1 MIGVVNP
8 ATISSGGIM
17 DAVKPDEFLQQLIAA
32 RETFWEKMNA
42 ERKSYGAEKPLTPAI
57 VLRRLQ
63 FGVVMERKAAE
74 VTAPWVSKIPDLDLQ
89 QPMSEYVVNELKHTS
104 ILRKRISDLNGDPD
118 ALWNS
123 PLAELK
129 ELWDFHAGLSSLC
142 ELIASV
148 QFGHEEFFPR
158 TSKSFIERVAAI
170 DRTTAA
176 IYRDVLLAEE
186 EGHEWIA
193 PEILKRYATDGGMQ
207 QKCLVALKTG
217 CELFGRAIQSF
228 NRSMPE

>member
-1 MIGVVNP
+1 LE
-8 ATISSGGIM
+8 AL
-17 DAVKPDEFLQQLIAA
+17 KPEEFLQQLVAT
-32 RETFWEKMNA
+32 RESFWEKMNA
-42 ERKSYGAEKPLTPAI
+42 ERKSYGAEKPLTVAV

-74 VTAPWVSKIPDLDLQ
+74 VTAPWVGKIPDLDLQ
-89 QPMSEYVVNELKHTS
+89 QPMSEYVVNELKHAS
-104 ILRKRISDLNGDPD
+104 ILRGRIRELDGDPD
-118 ALWNS
+118 ALWNN

-129 ELWDFHAGLSSLC
+129 ELWDFHASLGSLC

-170 DRTTAA
+170 DPATAS
-176 IYRDVLLAEE
+176 IYRDTLLADEE
-186 EGHEWIA
+186 SHEWIA
-193 PEILKRYATDGGMQ
+193 PEILKRYATDAESQ
-207 QKCLVALKTG
+207 QRCLEALNRG

-228 NRSMPE
+228 NRSMPA

>member
-1 MIGVVNP
+1 ME
-8 ATISSGGIM
+8 ALQ
-17 DAVKPDEFLQQLIAA
+17 PDEFLQQLIAT
-32 RETFWEKMNA
+32 REAFWEKMNA

-104 ILRKRISDLNGDPD
+104 ILRRRISDLKGDPD
-118 ALWNS
+118 SLWNN

-129 ELWDFHAGLSSLC
+129 QLWDFHAGLGSLC

-158 TSKSFIERVAAI
+158 TSKSFIERVGAI
-170 DRTTAA
+170 DPTTAA

-186 EGHEWIA
+186 AGHEWIA
-193 PEILKRYATDGGMQ
+193 PEILKRYATDAESQ
-207 QKCLVALKTG
+207 QKCLAALKNG

-228 NRSMPE
+228 NQSMPA

>member
-1 MIGVVNP
+1 
-8 ATISSGGIM
+8 M
-17 DAVKPDEFLQQLIAA
+17 DTLKAEVFLQELIAV
-32 RETFWEKMNA
+32 REAYWEKMNA

-118 ALWNS
+118 SLWNS

-129 ELWDFHAGLSSLC
+129 ELWDFHAGLGSLC

-158 TSKSFIERVAAI
+158 TSQSFIERVGAI
-170 DRTTAA
+170 DPTTAA

-186 EGHEWIA
+186 ESHEWIA
-193 PEILKRYATDGGMQ
+193 PEILKRYATDTETQ
-207 QKCLVALKTG
+207 QKCLAALKTG

-228 NRSMPE
+228 NRTMPA

>member
-1 MIGVVNP
+1 MAALSP
-8 ATISSGGIM
+8 E
-17 DAVKPDEFLQQLIAA
+17 EFLNQLVAT
-32 RETFWEKMNA
+32 REGFWEKMNA
-42 ERKSYGAEKPLTPAI
+42 ERKSYGAEKPLSAAV

-74 VTAPWVSKIPDLDLQ
+74 VTAPWVGKIPDLDLQ

-104 ILRKRISDLNGDPD
+104 ILRKRITELNGDPD
-118 ALWNS
+118 VLWNS
-123 PLAELK
+123 PLKELK
-129 ELWDFHAGLSSLC
+129 ELWDFHSSLGSLC

-158 TSKSFIERVAAI
+158 TSKSFIERVTPI
-170 DRTTAA
+170 DPATAA
-176 IYRDVLLAEE
+176 IYRDTLLADE

-193 PEILKRYATDGGMQ
+193 PEILRRYATDAESQ
-207 QKCLVALKTG
+207 QKCLDALKKG

-228 NRSMPE
+228 NQSMAG

>member
-1 MIGVVNP
+1 MK
-8 ATISSGGIM
+8 TL
-17 DAVKPDEFLQQLIAA
+17 KPEEFLQQLVST
-32 RETFWEKMNA
+32 RESFWEKMNA
-42 ERKSYGAEKPLTPAI
+42 ERKSYGAEKPLTAAV

-74 VTAPWVSKIPDLDLQ
+74 VTAPWVGRIPDLDLQ
-89 QPMSEYVVNELKHTS
+89 QPMSEYVVNELKHAS
-104 ILRKRISDLNGDPD
+104 ILRGRIRELDGDPD
-118 ALWNS
+118 ALWNN

-129 ELWDFHAGLSSLC
+129 ELWDFHASLGSLC

-170 DRTTAA
+170 DPATAS
-176 IYRDVLLAEE
+176 IYRDTLLADE

-193 PEILKRYATDGGMQ
+193 PEILRRYATDTESQ
-207 QKCLVALKTG
+207 QKCLDALQKG

-228 NRSMPE
+228 NRSMLA

>member
-1 MIGVVNP
+1 ME
-8 ATISSGGIM
+8 ALQ
-17 DAVKPDEFLQQLIAA
+17 PDEFLQQLIAA
-32 RETFWEKMNA
+32 REAFWEKMNA
-42 ERKSYGAEKPLTPAI
+42 ERKSYGAEKPLTTAI

-104 ILRKRISDLNGDPD
+104 ILRRRITDLKGDPD
-118 ALWNS
+118 SLWNS

-129 ELWDFHAGLSSLC
+129 ELWDFHAGLGSLC

-158 TSKSFIERVAAI
+158 TSKSFIERVGLI
-170 DRTTAA
+170 DPTTAA

-186 EGHEWIA
+186 AGHEWIA
-193 PEILKRYATDGGMQ
+193 PEILKRYATDAESQ
-207 QKCLVALKTG
+207 QKCLAALTSG

-228 NRSMPE
+228 NQSMPA